1 MKTQGKT
8 RLKPSLLGVLFTLF
22 VLSDTVLAN
31 ENQNCALHLQTKSVA
46 KLDISLNGT
55 VLNFP
60 AKPSKVILGRK
71 GSFGIEYVDSDLA
84 ISPLSAEAKSNLFVY
99 LDGRRFNFNLIVNTS
114 GGCTL
119 VSVRDSAEAQMQA
132 KDER

>member
-1 MKTQGKT
+1 MKFQGQT
-8 RLKPSLLGVLFTLF
+8 LFEPWILCVLFTFLG
-22 VLSDTVLAN
+22 VINPVLAN
-31 ENQNCALHLQTKSVA
+31 ENQNCTLHLQTKSVA

-119 VSVRDSAEAQMQA
+119 VSVRDSAEVQMQA